1 MRYFMMPALL
11 LGLAACSLSG
21 RMDDAHPAPPP
32 GPDEA
37 KVVFYRTSVLGASAH
52 FPVFEVTDEGGRLI
66 GFTETDCYFEYT
78 CPPGVHLFL
87 TWEEG
92 DAFVEAD
99 LEPGKTYFIQA
110 YSRFGVLAPRPGL
123 APVAKGSEQWKDLE
137 EALPSLRCRALDPLE
152 AAEFKARHAARLEQ
166 SHRAYVEG
174 RRAPRVIRPSDG
186 ADESVLPA
194 K

>member
-1 MRYFMMPALL
+1 MRIVLPALL

-21 RMDDAHPAPPP
+21 RMKDAQPTPPP

-37 KVVFYRTSVLGASAH
+37 KVVIYRTSYLGESAH
-52 FPVFEVTDEGGRLI
+52 FPVYEVTDEGGRLL
-66 GFTETDCYFEYT
+66 GFTETDCYFEFT

-92 DAFVEAD
+92 DAYVEAD
-99 LEPGKTYFIQA
+99 LEPGKTYFLEA

-123 APVAKGSEQWKDLE
+123 APVAKGSDRWKELE
-137 EALPSLRCRALDPLE
+137 EILPTLRCRRLDPLE
-152 AAEFKARHAARLEQ
+152 AAEFKARHAARVEQ
-166 SHRAYVEG
+166 SRRGYVEG
-174 RRAPRVIRPSDG
+174 RRAPRVIRPGDG
-186 ADESVLPA
+186 AEESVLPA

>member
-1 MRYFMMPALL
+1 MRPALAALL

-21 RMDDAHPAPPP
+21 HMRDARPSPPP
-32 GPDEA
+32 GSDEA
-37 KVVFYRTSVLGASAH
+37 KVIVYRTSYLGASTH
-52 FPVFEVTDEGGRLI
+52 FPVYEVTDQGGRLI

-92 DAFVEAD
+92 DAYVEAD
-99 LEPGKTYFIQA
+99 LEPGKTYFLQA
-110 YSRFGVLAPRPGL
+110 YSKFGVLAPRPGL
-123 APVAKGSEQWKDLE
+123 APVEKGSQRWRDLE
-137 EALPSLRCRALDPLE
+137 ETLPSLRCRQLDPYE
-152 AAEFKARHAARLEQ
+152 AAEFKARHAARMEE
-166 SHRAYVEG
+166 SHRGYVEG
-174 RRAPRVIRPSDG
+174 RRPPRVIRPQDG